1 MRGKRIAFDARYIS
15 DRYHGIGRYAFCLL
29 EALVDAAPEMTFVV
43 FRGREKDSRFDWE
56 SLASRRNIEILAGP
70 WPLYWPHEQV
80 LWPRLLQRAR
90 VDLFHTPYF
99 VVPLLSRIPV
109 INTIHDLIFERYPE
123 YMPIKWSRPYYR
135 LLMESATRRAQ
146 QIVAVSQSTAEDLG
160 HYYGTDGDRVV
171 VIPEGVDLRFRPIGD
186 AVALEQLR
194 ARYNLLR
201 PFVLAVGTRRPHKNF
216 GRLVQA
222 YGLLSDAAGFDL
234 VFVGPADARFSD
246 QARQV
251 AQSSALNGRVK
262 FLEWV
267 PEADLPGL
275 YTLADLAVIPSL
287 MEGFGLP
294 ALEAMACATAV
305 VAADTSS
312 LPEVVGEAGVLID
325 PYDVAHLADTMGQLM
340 GDPLRREQL
349 GKSGRA
355 RAAGFRWD
363 ETARQILKIYA
374 EVLQ

>member
-1 MRGKRIAFDARYIS
+1 MTGKRIAFDARYIS
-15 DRYHGIGRYAFCLL
+15 DRYHGIGRYAFRLL
-29 EALVDAAPEMTFVV
+29 EALAHAAPGMMFVV
-43 FRGREKDSRFDWE
+43 FRGQGHDSRFDWE
-56 SLASRRNIEILAGP
+56 SLASRRNIEIQAGP
-70 WPLYWPHEQV
+70 WPLYWPHEQ
-80 LWPRLLQRAR
+80 LSWPRLLRRAR

-99 VVPLLSRIPV
+99 VVPVLSRVPA

-123 YMPIKWSRPYYR
+123 YMPMKWSRPYYR
-135 LLMESATRRAQ
+135 LLMEYATRRARR
-146 QIVAVSQSTAEDLG
+146 IIAVSQSTVEDLG
-160 HYYGTDGDRVV
+160 HYYDTGGDRVL
-171 VIPEGVDLRFRPIGD
+171 VIPEGVDLDFRPVGD
-186 AVALEQLR
+186 ASTLEQLR

-222 YGLLSDAAGFDL
+222 YGLLSQEADFDL
-234 VFVGPADARFSD
+234 VFVGPADRRFSD

-251 AQSSALNGRVK
+251 AQTSDLNGRVK

-294 ALEAMACATAV
+294 ALEAMACATTV
-305 VAADTSS
+305 VASNTSS

-325 PYDVAHLADTMGQLM
+325 PYDVKQLAKTMGQLM
-340 GDPLRREQL
+340 RDPRRRERL
-349 GKSGRA
+349 GESGRR
-355 RAAGFRWD
+355 RAAGFSWD

-374 EVLQ
+374 EVLP